1 MQLQSKLN
9 LPLGYY
15 GVGDHTSGAGAVRN
29 ERIRLLKYG
38 MVECIEEFG
47 PKFKIGLFGEVEE
60 FSQREVR
67 RLFTRSFENVF
78 SCIAEAAVG
87 AVWLRKVV
95 DVEPQVGSR
104 VSKMSIADLIRAL
117 QPRRACIAGVEIN
130 LRREGE
136 AGTEGDDSA

>member
-9 LPLGYY
+9 LPLGYH
-15 GVGDHTSGAGAVRN
+15 GVGDHTCGAGAVRN

-67 RLFTRSFENVF
+67 RLLTRSFENVF

-87 AVWLRKVV
+87 AIGLRKVV
-95 DVEPQVGSR
+95 YVEPEVRGWVGQ
-104 VSKMSIADLIRAL
+104 MSIADLIGAL
-117 QPRRACIAGVEIN
+117 QPRRACIAGIKID
-130 LRREGE
+130 LR
-136 AGTEGDDSA
+136 